1 MKRVL
6 LQFLMRRTAMRG
18 YGESVQCM
26 DCPREFTGHFD
37 NDSEIILCPKCSV
50 EFEDYVA
57 GDESR
62 SYGLR
67 WWKEFIDVHG
77 RRLERERRERF
88 RLVDEVLASC
98 V

>member
-1 MKRVL
+1 M
-6 LQFLMRRTAMRG
+6 QG

-26 DCPREFTGHFD
+26 DCLKGFAVRLD
-37 NDSEIILCPKCSV
+37 DDSEVILCPKCNV
-50 EFEDYVA
+50 EFESYVA

-77 RRLERERRERF
+77 RRPERERRERF
-88 RLVDEVLASC
+88 RLVDELIA
-98 V
+98 